1 VDIYSFHDFE
11 EALAR
16 VNESAYGLQ
25 AGVFTSSLEHAFRAF
40 EELEV
45 GGVMIND
52 VPTFRIDHM
61 PFGGTKD
68 SGFGR
73 EGVKYAIED
82 QTEVRLMVLNRP

>member
-1 VDIYSFHDFE
+1 V
-11 EALAR
+11 AR

-25 AGVFTSSLEHAFRAF
+25 AGVFTGSLEHALRAF

-52 VPTFRIDHM
+52 VSTFRIDHM

-82 QTEVRLMVLNRP
+82 QTEVRLMVFNRV